1 MEVFD
6 GHCGLLRPL
15 VVPAIALGN
24 FDGVHLGHAALID
37 AAVLASKSLGGDA
50 VVYTF
55 DPHPATVLAPP
66 FAPKPITSLRRKLE
80 LFADRGVSVSVIEP
94 FTHEFAALAATEFA
108 REILAHIMGAKHVVV
123 GYDFTF
129 GKDRGGNAELLA
141 RLGTE
146 LGFTVEIIKP
156 VAVHD
161 IVASSTKVRN
171 FVGDANLA
179 GARLLLGRNYDL
191 DGWVV
196 RGQQRG
202 RELGFPTANIEPTI
216 PPLLPAGI
224 YATRIHLLESPSSS
238 PFIQGTQPP
247 WIAATSL
254 GTNPTFEDGN
264 QLTLEPH
271 LLDFEGNLYDHQL
284 RVEFVEYLRREQR
297 FDSIDSLVD
306 AIQQDIAN
314 TREIFAKNLNHEG
327 QDK

>member
-1 MEVFD
+1 MEIFD
-6 GHCGLLRPL
+6 GHCGLQRPL

-37 AAVLASKSLGGDA
+37 AAVSASKSLGGDA

-55 DPHPATVLAPP
+55 DPHPSVVLAPT
-66 FAPKPITSLRRKLE
+66 FAPKPITSLRRRLE

-94 FTHEFAALAATEFA
+94 FTREFAATSATDFA
-108 REILAHIMGAKHVVV
+108 TEILAHIIGAKHVVV

-129 GKDRGGNAELLA
+129 GKDRSGNAELLA
-141 RLGTE
+141 HLGSE

-156 VAVHD
+156 VAAHD
-161 IVASSTKVRN
+161 MIASSTRVRN

-179 GARLLLGRNYDL
+179 GARVLLGRNYDL

-196 RGQQRG
+196 HGQQRG
-202 RELGFPTANIEPTI
+202 RELGFPTANVEPTI

-238 PFIQGTQPP
+238 SFIQGAQHH

-254 GTNPTFEDGN
+254 GTNPTFEGGH

-271 LLDFEGNLYDHQL
+271 LLDFEGNLYNHLL
-284 RVEFVEYLRREQR
+284 RVEFVEYLRGEQR

-306 AIQQDIAN
+306 AIKHDITH
-314 TREIFAKNLNHEG
+314 TRKIFAKNHEG